1 MSQLEAE
8 TKQIWAELQSLKR
21 DLMSIPVFAEAYNHV
36 VVEKEGL
43 GTNTK
48 SEVATVYH
56 KGAVYDVEVQDA
68 PHPQPYA
75 LAHQKSRKP
84 AFSRDTPK
92 VVYSAK
98 PGRRAT
104 CPACRRILR
113 VLKDAGEL
121 HPGGVY
127 QVLGWHFATVY
138 RHLKHLEDNDL
149 VSKRDI
155 SAEEVPLFLAKTWVR
170 L

>member
-1 MSQLEAE
+1 MSD
-8 TKQIWAELQSLKR
+8 ELAKLPPFFWPPAFTRLPSK
-21 DLMSIPVFAEAYNHV
+21 
-36 VVEKEGL
+36 GL

-98 PGRRAT
+98 PGRHAT